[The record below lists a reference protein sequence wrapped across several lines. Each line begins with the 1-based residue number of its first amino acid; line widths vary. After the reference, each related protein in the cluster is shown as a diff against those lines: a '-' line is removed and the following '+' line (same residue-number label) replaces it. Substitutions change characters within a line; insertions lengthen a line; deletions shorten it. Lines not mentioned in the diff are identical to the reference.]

1 MASQLDFAGG
11 TFVDGLVADADDSL
25 RVVDAAVESHR
36 RIVIAFVGLAFEARI
51 AAAPGVKVVCRT
63 AGSELEEV
71 TDSAVRQAYRAMISF
86 GVAGGLASHLR
97 AGDWVVASSI
107 QELEN
112 VSATDA
118 VWSRKLLGMIPG
130 SIHAPIVGV
139 DEPVAEPAK
148 KRELHRTTGAAAVD
162 MEFRIWRHV
171 LPPSTIFP
179 SPRCEWWSIP
189 RTAGCRPPLSSACVR
204 MAAPCFRCIARPCC
218 TAVADFAA
226 GAGCGRCLRRSRRDG
241 AGAACARP
249 AFRAGRSRL
258 ASGGVGRTALLLPCG
273 SRLPGKRGIG
283 RATARLR
290 AALFTYPRRTGL
302 SLRDEFRI
310 HIGLQAFEA
319 AFAAVA

>member
-25 RVVDAAVESHR
+25 RVVDAAVELHR

-71 TDSAVRQAYRAMISF
+71 TDSAVRQGYRAMISF

-107 QELEN
+107 QESEN

-162 MEFRIWRHV
+162 MESHLAARVAAEHNLSFAAVRVVVDPAHRRVPPAALIGMRPDGRANVSAV
-171 LPPSTIFP
+171 L
-179 SPRCEWWSIP
+179 RD
-189 RTAGCRPPLSSACVR
+189 LV
-204 MAAPCFRCIARPCC
+204 ARPSQISPLARV
-218 TAVADFAA
+218 AVD
-226 GAGCGRCLRRSRRDG
+226 
-241 AGAACARP
+241 
-249 AFRAGRSRL
+249 
-258 ASGGVGRTALLLPCG
+258 
-273 SRLPGKRGIG
+273 
-283 RATARLR
+283 
-290 AALFTYPRRTGL
+290 
-302 SLRDEFRI
+302 
-310 HIGLQAFEA
+310 
-319 AFAAVA
+319 AFAARAAMARVRRVLGPHFGLVDHG